1 MAGQGAAEFDPE
13 PLAQIANAKPNGGA
27 AGAEKFGS
35 FVPPMKPF
43 LSLLICLTLLGH
55 WSCKQADEPQFL
67 LRASLLVAEDHTWF
81 KAFAYFGEILKE
93 RSDGRIVLQTYP
105 SEQLAK
111 EIEAIRM
118 IQSGVI
124 DMTTTSALL
133 SNWTEIMT
141 FCEMPFLME
150 SMDEVD
156 AMLTGP
162 VGARI
167 REEMVS
173 KTGLRPVGYFQAG
186 ARHLTSNRP
195 IRTPDDV
202 QGLIVRI
209 PSIPA
214 FVTAW
219 EALGAKATPMA
230 FSELF
235 TSLQQGV
242 INAQENPLP
251 LTRMAA
257 MYEVQKYVN
266 LTSHVFG
273 WTYPVIGEAQ
283 FERFPPDLQQIF
295 LDCARDMQTYE
306 RKLFLENDALI
317 RADLEAKGMKFIEVD
332 RPAFVAKCGD
342 AIYNTLS
349 PEMQEVYRS
358 LKEPAQ

>member
-1 MAGQGAAEFDPE
+1 MKRLVYILVCAVLTGTFGCKSAREPE
-13 PLAQIANAKPNGGA
+13 
-27 AGAEKFGS
+27 
-35 FVPPMKPF
+35 
-43 LSLLICLTLLGH
+43 
-55 WSCKQADEPQFL
+55 FL
-67 LRASLLVAEDHTWF
+67 LRASLLVAEEHPWYQ
-81 KAFAYFGEILKE
+81 AFAYFGELLEE
-93 RSDGRIVLQTYP
+93 RSGGRMVLQTYA

-118 IQSGVI
+118 IQAGVI

-156 AMLTGP
+156 EMLAGP
-162 VGARI
+162 VGERI
-167 REEMVS
+167 RNEMVT

-195 IRTPDDV
+195 IRHPDDL

-209 PSIPA
+209 PNVPA

-219 EALGAKATPMA
+219 EALGAKVTPIA
-230 FSELF
+230 FSEVF

-251 LTRMAA
+251 LTKMAA
-257 MYEVQKYVN
+257 MYEVQDYVN

-273 WTYPVIGEAQ
+273 WTYPVIGEQQ
-283 FERFPPDLQQIF
+283 FQRLPEDLRAIF
-295 LDCARDMQTYE
+295 LQCAREMQVYE
-306 RKLFLENDALI
+306 RRLFVENEI
-317 RADLEAKGMKFIEVD
+317 SNRAELEALGMEFIEVD
-332 RPAFVAKCGD
+332 RPAFVAKHGD
-342 AIYNTLS
+342 AIYRTLS
-349 PEMQEVYRS
+349 PEMQEVYRF
-358 LKEPAQ
+358 LKGSEQ

>member
-1 MAGQGAAEFDPE
+1 MRQA
-13 PLAQIANAKPNGGA
+13 
-27 AGAEKFGS
+27 
-35 FVPPMKPF
+35 VY
-43 LSLLICLTLLGH
+43 LSLCFLLIGM
-55 WSCKQADEPQFL
+55 WSCRSPQQPEFL

-81 KAFAYFGEILKE
+81 RAFEHFGKILEE

-118 IQSGVI
+118 IQVGVI

-141 FCEMPFLME
+141 FCEMPFLMD
-150 SMDEVD
+150 SMAEVD
-156 AMLTGP
+156 AMLNGP

-167 REEMVS
+167 RTEMVD

-186 ARHLTSNRP
+186 PRHLTSNRP
-195 IRTPDDV
+195 IKHPDDV
-202 QGLIVRI
+202 RGLTVRV
-209 PSIPA
+209 PSVPA
-214 FVTAW
+214 FVTTW
-219 EALGAKATPMA
+219 EALGAKPTPIA

-257 MYEVQKYVN
+257 MYEVQEYVN

-273 WTYPVIGEAQ
+273 WTYPVIGEKKFQ
-283 FERFPPDLQQIF
+283 QMPPDLQKIF
-295 LDCARDMQTYE
+295 LECAREMQAYE
-306 RKLFLENDALI
+306 RRLFEENDAKV
-317 RADLEAKGMKFIEVD
+317 RADLEAKGMTFVEVD
-332 RPAFVAKCGD
+332 REAFKQAHGN
-342 AIYNTLS
+342 AIYRTLS
-349 PEMQEVYRS
+349 PAMQEIYRS
-358 LKEPAQ
+358 LKDTIQ

>member
-1 MAGQGAAEFDPE
+1 MRLVPY
-13 PLAQIANAKPNGGA
+13 L
-27 AGAEKFGS
+27 
-35 FVPPMKPF
+35 FVA
-43 LSLLICLTLLGH
+43 LLTTGT
-55 WSCKQADEPQFL
+55 WSCKSTKEPEVL
-67 LRASLLVAEDHTWF
+67 LRASLLVSEDHSWF
-81 KAFAYFGEILKE
+81 KAFDYFGEILE
-93 RSDGRIVLQTYP
+93 DRSEGRIKLQVYP

-118 IQSGVI
+118 IQAGVI

-141 FCEMPFLME
+141 FCEMPFLMDSVE
-150 SMDEVD
+150 DVDE
-156 AMLTGP
+156 MLNGP

-167 REEMVS
+167 RSEMVT

-195 IRTPDDV
+195 IRHPDDLE
-202 QGLIVRI
+202 GLIIRI

-214 FVTAW
+214 FITAW
-219 EALGAKATPMA
+219 DALGAKTTPIA
-230 FSELF
+230 FSEVF

-251 LTRMAA
+251 LTKMLA
-257 MYEVQKYVN
+257 MHEVQEYVN

-273 WTYPVIGEAQ
+273 WTYPVIGEKQ
-283 FERFPPDLQQIF
+283 FNAMPADLQEIF
-295 LDCARDMQTYE
+295 LACARDMQAFE
-306 RKLFLENDALI
+306 RKLFQENTALARQELES
-317 RADLEAKGMKFIEVD
+317 KGMEFIEVD
-332 RPAFVAKCGD
+332 REAFKQKHGN

-358 LKEPAQ
+358 LKDIEQ

>member
-1 MAGQGAAEFDPE
+1 MRRLFP
-13 PLAQIANAKPNGGA
+13 
-27 AGAEKFGS
+27 
-35 FVPPMKPF
+35 
-43 LSLLICLTLLGH
+43 LLICLTLTGS
-55 WSCKQADEPQFL
+55 WSCKSPDAPDFL

-81 KAFAYFGEILKE
+81 KAFTYFGEILEE

-141 FCEMPFLME
+141 FCEMPFLTE

-156 AMLTGP
+156 ELLAGP
-162 VGARI
+162 VGERI
-167 REEMVS
+167 RNEMVT

-195 IRTPDDV
+195 IRHPDDL

-214 FVTAW
+214 FVTTW

-257 MYEVQKYVN
+257 LYEVQQYVN

-273 WTYPVIGEAQ
+273 WTYPVIGEQQ
-283 FERFPPDLQQIF
+283 FERFPEDLQQIF
-295 LDCARDMQTYE
+295 LDCAREMQAYE
-306 RKLFLENDALI
+306 RRLFLENEAFI
-317 RADLEAKGMKFIEVD
+317 RADLEAKGMVFIEVD
-332 RPAFVAKCGD
+332 RPAFVKKHGD

-349 PEMQEVYRS
+349 PAMQEVYRS
-358 LKEPAQ
+358 LKNPIR

>member
-1 MAGQGAAEFDPE
+1 MRLAAYA
-13 PLAQIANAKPNGGA
+13 L
-27 AGAEKFGS
+27 
-35 FVPPMKPF
+35 VV
-43 LSLLICLTLLGH
+43 LTLTGA
-55 WSCKQADEPQFL
+55 WSCRTANEPEVL

-81 KAFAYFGEILKE
+81 RAFEHFGELLAT
-93 RSDGRIVLQTYP
+93 RSEGRIELQTFP

-118 IQSGVI
+118 IQAGVI

-133 SNWTEIMT
+133 SNWAEIMT
-141 FCEMPFLME
+141 FCEMPFLMD
-150 SMDEVD
+150 SMEEVD
-156 AMLTGP
+156 AMLNGP

-167 REEMVS
+167 RSEMVT

-195 IRTPDDV
+195 IRHPDDL
-202 QGLIVRI
+202 QGLVIRI

-219 EALGAKATPMA
+219 DALGAKTTPIA
-230 FSELF
+230 FSEVF

-251 LTRMAA
+251 LTKMAA
-257 MYEVQKYVN
+257 MYEVQEYVN

-273 WTYPVIGEAQ
+273 WTYPVIGEKQ
-283 FERFPPDLQQIF
+283 FNRMPADLREIF
-295 LDCARDMQTYE
+295 LECAREMQEYE
-306 RKLFLENDALI
+306 RKLFTENDALV
-317 RADLEAKGMKFIEVD
+317 RKELEAKGMTFVEVD
-332 RPAFVAKCGD
+332 REAFKQKHGK

-349 PEMQEVYRS
+349 PELQRVYRS
-358 LKEPAQ
+358 LKDTLQ